1 MHKIDL
7 NIWSLPGAYREERAV
22 TLEINMDLL
31 KEFEEKLN
39 PAKPEESPIP
49 AKILGYGEISTVFE
63 VLDESQENIAF
74 KRMPLFDDTEQVATY
89 NKVYYQYH
97 EWLSK
102 IGITIPEYGATT
114 VNTEKG
120 RTVLYLYQKKLP
132 EASIGNKLIH
142 SVDLEQVEHLILVV
156 LRDLLKVWDF
166 NSSNAGAVQVA
177 IDGQIS
183 NWAVKDWADGV
194 TIDDNSK
201 LYYLDTSTPLFRINE
216 QEQLDVELFLKPT
229 PPGMRWILKK
239 FYLQEIV
246 DRYYDFRKVVI
257 DLIANFYK
265 EQLPNYVP
273 AITELVNDFL
283 LTEAMRHN
291 IDTISIEEIEEYYK
305 DDASTWKLYLRMRR
319 FHRFIKTK
327 ILRGYY
333 AYILPGKI
341 ER

>member
-1 MHKIDL
+1 MTI
-7 NIWSLPGAYREERAV
+7 Y
-22 TLEINMDLL
+22 INEDLL
-31 KEFEEKLN
+31 REFEEKLN
-39 PAKPEESPIP
+39 PSKPEESPIP
-49 AKILGYGEISTVFE
+49 ARILGYGEISTVFE
-63 VLDESQENIAF
+63 VLDESQQDIAF
-74 KRMPLFDDTEQVATY
+74 KRMPLFDSIGEVATY
-89 NKVYYQYH
+89 SKVYYQYH
-97 EWLSK
+97 DWLAK
-102 IGITIPEYGATT
+102 IGVEIPKYGATT
-114 VNTEKG
+114 VTTHKG

-142 SVDLEQVEHLILVV
+142 ILDLEQVEHLVLIV
-156 LRDLLKVWDF
+156 LRELLKVWDF
-166 NSSNAGAVQVA
+166 NAANIGAIQVA

-183 NWAVKDWADGV
+183 NWAVKDWREGL
-194 TIDDNSK
+194 TELDDTSQV
-201 LYYLDTSTPLFRINE
+201 YYLDTSTPLFRIDGH
-216 QEQLDVELFLKPT
+216 EQLDVELFLKPT

-265 EQLPNYVP
+265 EQLPEYVP
-273 AITELVNDFL
+273 VITELANDFL
-283 LTEAMRHN
+283 LTEAMKHD
-291 IDTISIEEIEEYYK
+291 IDMISIEEVEDYYK